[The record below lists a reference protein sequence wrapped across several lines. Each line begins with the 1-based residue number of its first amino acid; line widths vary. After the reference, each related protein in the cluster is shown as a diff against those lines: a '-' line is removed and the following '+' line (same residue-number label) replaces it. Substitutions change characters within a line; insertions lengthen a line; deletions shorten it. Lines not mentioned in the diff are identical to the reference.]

1 MSVTKRWMGAADVAV
16 TDVGEL
22 LVRSGG
28 AVEIKRAKIN
38 ATSNGAAGNT
48 LLPGVA
54 GKKLCVLGVCLIAA
68 GAVNATFYSGPAD
81 TGTAVSAALALAANG
96 GFILPVP
103 GDREQYWFATNA
115 GEALTL
121 LLSAAVQCSGWI
133 IYFEV

>member
-1 MSVTKRWMGAADVAV
+1 MTITKRWMGAADVAV

-38 ATSNGAAGNT
+38 AASNAAAGNT
-48 LLPGVA
+48 LVPAVA
-54 GKKLCVLGVCLIAA
+54 SKKLCVLGVCLIAA

-81 TGTAVSAALALAANG
+81 TGTAISAALALAANG
-96 GFILPVP
+96 GFVLPVP

-133 IYFEV
+133 VYFEV